1 MPEGKTGRR
10 EGGEK
15 RTKDG
20 KRARPLGPLRP
31 LGRTPATRFQG
42 GRLDTEF
49 PSRSCGGTRTPARG
63 LRRTRMFLARP
74 PGCAG
79 EQVTTK
85 KRGGPGT
92 SLIAAGPAWLQS
104 NDASGHDQRRR
115 SPAGPWRTWRVV
127 SRSGCRYCSEVSFL
141 WLVSGFRPS
150 IAFDWRLAAG
160 CSPPVINESS
170 SVFSEG
176 GGRREWHV
184 SAARPNKDGLAFDW
198 QRTFF
203 CGLLATACNAG
214 SIIELGGRTI

>member
-1 MPEGKTGRR
+1 
-10 EGGEK
+10 
-15 RTKDG
+15 
-20 KRARPLGPLRP
+20 
-31 LGRTPATRFQG
+31 
-42 GRLDTEF
+42 
-49 PSRSCGGTRTPARG
+49 
-63 LRRTRMFLARP
+63 MFLARP
-74 PGCAG
+74 PGCAR

-160 CSPPVINESS
+160 YSPPVINESS
-170 SVFSEG
+170 SVFSKG

-198 QRTFF
+198 QRTFLRPS
-203 CGLLATACNAG
+203 CHGLQRRLHPRARRTDHLKAPRSGAG
-214 SIIELGGRTI
+214 GDGMMR